1 MSGASGLGR
10 GQRTLRAGERRVSRM
25 SPESLRAAGTK
36 AGGRVGCPG
45 PQRAV
50 LPWRAEVVGPEAPL
64 TCRPGSCTRR
74 GG

>member
-50 LPWRAEVVGPEAPL
+50 PPWRAEVVGPEAPL